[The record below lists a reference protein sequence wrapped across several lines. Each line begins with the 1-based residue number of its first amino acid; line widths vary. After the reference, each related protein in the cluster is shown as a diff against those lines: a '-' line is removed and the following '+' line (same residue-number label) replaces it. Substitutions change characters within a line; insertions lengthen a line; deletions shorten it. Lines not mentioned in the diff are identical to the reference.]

1 MSYTYNG
8 AEYSVTAP
16 VHSIS
21 VNKQNVVITDK
32 TGSQLFKF
40 TNRRDSKSFLAWIYQ
55 A

>member
-8 AEYSVTAP
+8 TEYSVTAP
-16 VHSIS
+16 VQSIT
-21 VNKQNVVITDK
+21 VNKQNIVITDK

-40 TNRRDSKSFLAWIYQ
+40 MNTRDSKSFLAWVYQ